1 VVRINTKETRKTME
15 SKMPNTAE
23 VDPEMAVSHLR
34 HELRTPLNQIIG
46 YSELMIEDAVERG
59 RDDMVPDLEKI
70 RTAGK
75 NLLALVNQIGAEATP
90 ALHGMV
96 AGQLD
101 GRAIVRG
108 FHTPVQEPDESL
120 SDTPGVILV
129 VDDNETNRDMLSR
142 RLERQGHR
150 VVSVAGG
157 TEALERVAGE
167 PFDVVLLD
175 VMMPVM
181 DGYEVLTRLKED
193 PQARHIPVI
202 MISALDELDSVVRCI
217 EIGAEDYLP
226 KPFNPVLLRAR
237 LGASLEKKRLRDREI
252 ELFRELE
259 ENYQRLKELEKL
271 RDDLTHMVVHD
282 LRTPLTS
289 LLTGLKTLGL
299 SGELNEIQGECLSM
313 SVAGGE
319 TLLGMINDLLD
330 ISKMEDGS
338 LTLDRRDLTP
348 GEMVSQALEQVA
360 SLAADK
366 GLSLVNGTEAGVPAL
381 NADEDK
387 LRRTLVN
394 LIGNAI
400 KFTPAGGSVTVGVRE
415 NIEGDSLVFTVQ
427 DTGEGIP
434 KEAFGRIFEKFGQV
448 ESRRSGRKM
457 STGLG
462 LTFCKLAVDAHGGR
476 IWVDSVLGQGSTFSF
491 TLPLQPDP

>member
-1 VVRINTKETRKTME
+1 MRIQEETRNTME
-15 SKMPNTAE
+15 AQTPTTVAIEAE
-23 VDPEMAVSHLR
+23 IAVSHLR

-46 YSELMIEDAVERG
+46 YSELLIEDAEERG

-75 NLLALVNQIGAEATP
+75 NLLGMVNQIGAAGGP
-90 ALHGMV
+90 AVVGL
-96 AGQLD
+96 GQPPTLE
-101 GRAIVRG
+101 GRAIVGR
-108 FHTPVQEPDESL
+108 TPVRPEAEERPSE
-120 SDTPGVILV
+120 TVGRILV
-129 VDDNETNRDMLSR
+129 VDDNDTNRDMLSR
-142 RLERQGHR
+142 RLEKQGHQ
-150 VVSVAGG
+150 VVSVSGG
-157 TEALERVAGE
+157 IEALEQVARE
-167 PFDVVLLD
+167 PFDAVLLD
-175 VMMPVM
+175 VMMPGM
-181 DGYEVLTRLKED
+181 DGYEVLTRLKAD
-193 PQARHIPVI
+193 PAARHIPVI

-252 ELFRELE
+252 ELFQELE
-259 ENYQRLKELEKL
+259 ENYRRLKELEKL

-289 LLTGLKTLGL
+289 LLTGLKTLELAGD
-299 SGELNEIQGECLSM
+299 LNEMQTECLTM
-313 SVAGGE
+313 SIAGGE

-330 ISKMEDGS
+330 LSKMEDGS
-338 LTLDRRDLTP
+338 LTLDRQALAPADVVR
-348 GEMVSQALEQVA
+348 QALEQVG
-360 SLAADK
+360 SLAAEK
-366 GLSLVNGTEAGVPAL
+366 GLALVSAAEPGLPTLE
-381 NADEDK
+381 ADEEK

-400 KFTPAGGSVTVGVRE
+400 KFTPSGGSVTVGVRD
-415 NIEGDSLVFTVQ
+415 NIEGDALVFTVQ

-462 LTFCKLAVDAHGGR
+462 LTFCKMVVDAHGGR

-491 TLPLQPDP
+491 TLPLRPES